1 MKKISLSIFI
11 FYIFFFLLSF
21 KAIASNCE
29 FQMADMNW
37 PSATL
42 MANVDKFILEEGYD
56 CKIELVPGA
65 TTATFITMNEKGK
78 PHVAPELWTNAIAGL
93 LHKALEEGRLFSAIK
108 GPITELGE
116 GWWITPHTLK
126 NYPEFKTVLDILERP
141 DLFPAKEDKS
151 KGAFI
156 GCPAGW
162 GCQLANQSLF
172 IAFEMEK
179 KGWVLVDPGSQ
190 AGLDGSMSKAAERGD
205 NWFGYYWSPT
215 SLIGKYNMKL
225 MDFGVP
231 FAGSKNWDDC
241 IAKGPE
247 ECIEP
252 KPSAW
257 TESIVQTVVTS
268 EVKEMTE
275 VMNYFGKR
283 IFPGSIMNSML
294 VYMEENQSQGADG
307 AIEFLEKY
315 PEIWINWITLEAA
328 KKIKKAL

>member
-11 FYIFFFLLSF
+11 FYVFFFLLSF
-21 KAIASNCE
+21 KSIASNCE

-116 GWWITPHTLK
+116 GWWITPQTLK

-179 KGWVLVDPGSQ
+179 KGWMLVDPGSQ

-268 EVKEMTE
+268 EIKEMTE

-294 VYMEENQSQGADG
+294 VYMEENQAQGADG
-307 AIEFLEKY
+307 AIEFLEKHL
-315 PEIWINWITLEAA
+315 EIWINWITLEAA

>member
-11 FYIFFFLLSF
+11 FCVFFFLLSF
-21 KAIASNCE
+21 KSIASNCE

-116 GWWITPHTLK
+116 GWWITPQTLK

-179 KGWVLVDPGSQ
+179 KGWMLVDPGSQ

-268 EVKEMTE
+268 EIKEMTE

-294 VYMEENQSQGADG
+294 VYMEENQAQGADG
-307 AIEFLEKY
+307 AIEFLEKH

>member
-1 MKKISLSIFI
+1 MKKLLVLVILMTGFFAFISN
-11 FYIFFFLLSF
+11 SF
-21 KAIASNCE
+21 SAYDCK

-42 MANVDKFILEEGYD
+42 MANVDKFILEEGYG
-56 CKIELVPGA
+56 CKVELVPGS

-93 LHKALEEGRLFSAIK
+93 LYKALEEDRLFSAIK

-116 GWWITPHTLK
+116 GWWVTPETLERH
-126 NYPEFKTVLDILERP
+126 PEFKTVLDILERP

-172 IAFEMEK
+172 IAFEMKK
-179 KGWVLVDPGSQ
+179 KGWMLVDPGSQ

-205 NWFGYYWSPT
+205 NWFGYYWAPT
-215 SLIGKYNMKL
+215 SLIGKHDMKL

-231 FAGSKNWDDC
+231 FAGSENWDGC

-247 ECIEP
+247 ECMEP

-257 TESIVQTVVTS
+257 TKSIVQTIVTS
-268 EVKEMTE
+268 EIKEMTE
-275 VMNYFGKR
+275 VMSYFGKR
-283 IFPGSIMNSML
+283 IFLGSIMNSML
-294 VYMEENQSQGADG
+294 IYMEDNQAQGADG
-307 AIEFLEKY
+307 AIEFLEKH

-328 KKIKKAL
+328 EKVKKAL

>member
-231 FAGSKNWDDC
+231 FAGPKNWDDC

-268 EVKEMTE
+268 EIKEMTE

>member
-126 NYPEFKTVLDILERP
+126 NYPEFKSVLDILERP

>member
-126 NYPEFKTVLDILERP
+126 NYPEFKSVLDILERP

-294 VYMEENQSQGADG
+294 VYMEDNQAQGSDG
-307 AIEFLEKY
+307 AIEFLEKH
-315 PEIWINWITLEAA
+315 PEIWINWITSEAA
-328 KKIKKAL
+328 EKIKKAL

>member
-1 MKKISLSIFI
+1 MKK
-11 FYIFFFLLSF
+11 LLVSAILITGLFAFVSSSF
-21 KAIASNCE
+21 SADDCK

-42 MANVDKFILEEGYD
+42 IANVDKFILEEGYG
-56 CKIELVPGA
+56 CTVELVPGA

-93 LHKALEEGRLFSAIK
+93 LHKALEEERLFSAIK

-116 GWWITPHTLK
+116 GWWVTPETLERH
-126 NYPEFKTVLDILERP
+126 PEFKTVLDILERP

-179 KGWVLVDPGSQ
+179 KGWMLIDHGSQ

-205 NWFGYYWSPT
+205 NWFGYYWAPT
-215 SLIGKYNMKL
+215 SLI
-225 MDFGVP
+225 
-231 FAGSKNWDDC
+231 
-241 IAKGPE
+241 
-247 ECIEP
+247 
-252 KPSAW
+252 
-257 TESIVQTVVTS
+257 
-268 EVKEMTE
+268 
-275 VMNYFGKR
+275 
-283 IFPGSIMNSML
+283 
-294 VYMEENQSQGADG
+294 
-307 AIEFLEKY
+307 
-315 PEIWINWITLEAA
+315 
-328 KKIKKAL
+328 

>member
-268 EVKEMTE
+268 EIKEMTE

-315 PEIWINWITLEAA
+315 PEIWINWIALEAA

>member
-1 MKKISLSIFI
+1 MKKILFLMTLTIGIF
-11 FYIFFFLLSF
+11 SF
-21 KAIASNCE
+21 VSNSFSVYDCK

-42 MANVDKFILEEGYD
+42 MANVDKFILEKGYD

-116 GWWITPHTLK
+116 GWWITPQTLK

-179 KGWVLVDPGSQ
+179 KGWMLVDPGSQ

-268 EVKEMTE
+268 EIKEMTE

-294 VYMEENQSQGADG
+294 VYMEENQAQGADG
-307 AIEFLEKY
+307 AIEFLEKH

>member
-1 MKKISLSIFI
+1 MKKILFLMTLTIGI
-11 FYIFFFLLSF
+11 FYFISNSF
-21 KAIASNCE
+21 SAYDCK

-116 GWWITPHTLK
+116 GWWITPQTLK

-172 IAFEMEK
+172 IAFEMKK
-179 KGWVLVDPGSQ
+179 KGWILVDPGSQ

-268 EVKEMTE
+268 EIKEMTE

-294 VYMEENQSQGADG
+294 VYMEENQAQGADG
-307 AIEFLEKY
+307 AIEFLEKH

>member
-1 MKKISLSIFI
+1 MKKILFLITLTMGI
-11 FYIFFFLLSF
+11 FYFVSNSF
-21 KAIASNCE
+21 SAYDCK

-116 GWWITPHTLK
+116 GWWITPQTLK

-172 IAFEMEK
+172 IAFEMKK
-179 KGWVLVDPGSQ
+179 KGWILVDPGSQ

-268 EVKEMTE
+268 EIKEMTE

-294 VYMEENQSQGADG
+294 VYMEENQAQGADG

>member
-1 MKKISLSIFI
+1 MKK
-11 FYIFFFLLSF
+11 LLVSVILITGLFTFVSSSF
-21 KAIASNCE
+21 SANDCK

-42 MANVDKFILEEGYD
+42 MANVDKFILEEGYG
-56 CKIELVPGA
+56 CIVELVPGA

-78 PHVAPELWTNAIAGL
+78 PQVAPELWTNAISGL
-93 LHKALEEGRLFSAIK
+93 LYKALEEGRLFSAIK
-108 GPITELGE
+108 GPISELGE
-116 GWWITPHTLK
+116 GWWVTPQTLEK
-126 NYPEFKTVLDILERP
+126 YPEFKTVLDILERP

-172 IAFEMEK
+172 IAFEMKK
-179 KGWVLVDPGSQ
+179 KGWILVDPGSQ

-205 NWFGYYWSPT
+205 NWFGYYWAPT
-215 SLIGKYNMKL
+215 SLVGKYNMQL

-231 FAGSKNWDDC
+231 FAGSENWDDC
-241 IAKGPE
+241 VAKGPE
-247 ECIEP
+247 ECMEP

-257 TESIVQTVVTS
+257 TKSIVQTIVTA
-268 EVKEMTE
+268 EIKEMTE
-275 VMNYFGKR
+275 VMSYFGKR
-283 IFPGSIMNSML
+283 IFPGSIMNNML
-294 VYMEENQSQGADG
+294 VYMENNQAHGEDG

-315 PEIWINWITLEAA
+315 PEIWVNWVTLEAA
-328 KKIKKAL
+328 EKVKKAL

>member
-126 NYPEFKTVLDILERP
+126 NYPEFKSVLDILERP

-268 EVKEMTE
+268 EIKEMTE

>member
-1 MKKISLSIFI
+1 MKKILFLMTLTIGI
-11 FYIFFFLLSF
+11 FYFISNSF
-21 KAIASNCE
+21 SAYDCK

-116 GWWITPHTLK
+116 GWWITPQTLK

-179 KGWVLVDPGSQ
+179 KGWMLVDPGSQ

-247 ECIEP
+247 GCIEP

-268 EVKEMTE
+268 EIKKMTE

-294 VYMEENQSQGADG
+294 VYMEENQAQGADG
-307 AIEFLEKY
+307 AIEFLEKH

>member
-11 FYIFFFLLSF
+11 FYIFFCLLSF

-78 PHVAPELWTNAIAGL
+78 PHVAPELWTNAISGL

-268 EVKEMTE
+268 EIKEMTE

>member
-1 MKKISLSIFI
+1 MKKILFLMTLTTGIF
-11 FYIFFFLLSF
+11 SF
-21 KAIASNCE
+21 VSNSFSVYDCK

-116 GWWITPHTLK
+116 GWWITPQTLK

-179 KGWVLVDPGSQ
+179 KGWMLVDPGSQ

-268 EVKEMTE
+268 EIKEMTE

-294 VYMEENQSQGADG
+294 VYMEENQAQGADG
-307 AIEFLEKY
+307 AIEFLEKH

>member
-1 MKKISLSIFI
+1 MKKLLVSVILITGLFTFISS
-11 FYIFFFLLSF
+11 SF
-21 KAIASNCE
+21 SANDCK

-42 MANVDKFILEEGYD
+42 MANVDKFILEEGYG
-56 CKIELVPGA
+56 CKVELVPGS

-93 LHKALEEGRLFSAIK
+93 LYKALEEDRLFSAIK

-116 GWWITPHTLK
+116 GWWVTPETLERH
-126 NYPEFKTVLDILERP
+126 PEFKTVLDILERP

-179 KGWVLVDPGSQ
+179 KGWILVDPGSQ

-205 NWFGYYWSPT
+205 NWFGYYWAPT
-215 SLIGKYNMKL
+215 SLVGKYNMQL

-231 FAGSKNWDDC
+231 FAGSENWDGC
-241 IAKGPE
+241 VAKGPE
-247 ECIEP
+247 ECMEP

-257 TESIVQTVVTS
+257 TKSIVQTIVTS
-268 EVKEMTE
+268 EIKEMTE
-275 VMNYFGKR
+275 VMSYFGKR

-294 VYMEENQSQGADG
+294 VYMENNQAQGADG
-307 AIEFLEKY
+307 AIEFLEKH
-315 PEIWINWITLEAA
+315 PEIWLNWITLEAA
-328 KKIKKAL
+328 EKVKKAL

>member
-1 MKKISLSIFI
+1 MKKIL
-11 FYIFFFLLSF
+11 FLMTLTIGILSF
-21 KAIASNCE
+21 VSNSFSADECK

-126 NYPEFKTVLDILERP
+126 NYPEFKSVLDILERP

-162 GCQLANQSLF
+162 GCQLANQSLY

-275 VMNYFGKR
+275 VMNYFSKR
-283 IFPGSIMNSML
+283 IFPGSIMNTML
-294 VYMEENQSQGADG
+294 VYMEENQAQGADG
-307 AIEFLEKY
+307 AIEFLEKH
-315 PEIWINWITLEAA
+315 PEICINWITLEAA
-328 KKIKKAL
+328 EKIKKAL

>member
-1 MKKISLSIFI
+1 MKKILFLMTLTIGI
-11 FYIFFFLLSF
+11 FYFVSNSF
-21 KAIASNCE
+21 SAYDCK

-56 CKIELVPGA
+56 CKIELVPGG

-126 NYPEFKTVLDILERP
+126 NYPELKTVLDILERP

-179 KGWVLVDPGSQ
+179 KGWMLVDPGSQ

-268 EVKEMTE
+268 EIKEMTE

-294 VYMEENQSQGADG
+294 VYMEENQAQGADG
-307 AIEFLEKY
+307 AIEFLEKH

>member
-1 MKKISLSIFI
+1 MKKILFLITLTMGI
-11 FYIFFFLLSF
+11 FYFVSNSF
-21 KAIASNCE
+21 SAYDCK

-116 GWWITPHTLK
+116 GWWITPQTLK

-179 KGWVLVDPGSQ
+179 KGWMLVDPGSQ

-268 EVKEMTE
+268 EIKEMTE

-294 VYMEENQSQGADG
+294 VYMEENQAQGADG
-307 AIEFLEKY
+307 AIEFLEKH

>member
-1 MKKISLSIFI
+1 MKKILFLMTLTIGI
-11 FYIFFFLLSF
+11 FYFISNSF
-21 KAIASNCE
+21 SAYDCK

-126 NYPEFKTVLDILERP
+126 NYPELKTVLDILERP

-179 KGWVLVDPGSQ
+179 KGWMLVDPGSQ

-268 EVKEMTE
+268 EIKEMTE

-294 VYMEENQSQGADG
+294 VYMEENQAQGADG
-307 AIEFLEKY
+307 AIEFLEKH
-315 PEIWINWITLEAA
+315 PEIWINWITFEAA

>member
-1 MKKISLSIFI
+1 MKK
-11 FYIFFFLLSF
+11 LLVSVILITGLFTFVSSSF
-21 KAIASNCE
+21 SANDCK

-42 MANVDKFILEEGYD
+42 MANVDKFILEEGYG
-56 CKIELVPGA
+56 CKVELVPGT

-78 PHVAPELWTNAIAGL
+78 PHVAPELWTNAISGL
-93 LHKALEEGRLFSAIK
+93 LYKALEEGRLFSAIK
-108 GPITELGE
+108 GPISELGE
-116 GWWITPHTLK
+116 GWWVTPQTLEK
-126 NYPEFKTVLDILERP
+126 YPEFKTVLDILERP

-172 IAFEMEK
+172 IAFEMKK
-179 KGWVLVDPGSQ
+179 KGWILVDPGSQ

-205 NWFGYYWSPT
+205 NWFGYYWAPT
-215 SLIGKYNMKL
+215 SLVGKYNMQL

-231 FAGSKNWDDC
+231 FAGSENWDGC
-241 IAKGPE
+241 VAKGPE
-247 ECIEP
+247 ECMEP

-257 TESIVQTVVTS
+257 TKSIVQTIVTS
-268 EVKEMTE
+268 EIKEMTE
-275 VMNYFGKR
+275 VMSYFGKR
-283 IFPGSIMNSML
+283 IFPGSIMNNML
-294 VYMEENQSQGADG
+294 VYMENNQAHGEDG

-315 PEIWINWITLEAA
+315 PEIWVNWITLEAA
-328 KKIKKAL
+328 EKVKKAL

>member
-126 NYPEFKTVLDILERP
+126 NYPEFKSVLDILERP

-151 KGAFI
+151 KGASI

-294 VYMEENQSQGADG
+294 VYMEDNQAQGSDG
-307 AIEFLEKY
+307 AIEFLEKH
-315 PEIWINWITLEAA
+315 PEIWINWITSEAA
-328 KKIKKAL
+328 EKIKKAL

>member
-126 NYPEFKTVLDILERP
+126 NYPEFKSVLDILERP

-257 TESIVQTVVTS
+257 TESIVQTVVTF
-268 EVKEMTE
+268 EIKEMTE

>member
-1 MKKISLSIFI
+1 MKKILFLMTLTIGI
-11 FYIFFFLLSF
+11 FYFISNSF
-21 KAIASNCE
+21 SAYDCE

-179 KGWVLVDPGSQ
+179 KGWMLVDPGSQ

-215 SLIGKYNMKL
+215 SLIGKYDMKL

-247 ECIEP
+247 LCIEP

-268 EVKEMTE
+268 EIKEMTE

>member
-141 DLFPAKEDKS
+141 DIFPAKEDKS

-294 VYMEENQSQGADG
+294 VYMEDNQAQGSDG
-307 AIEFLEKY
+307 AIEFLEKH
-315 PEIWINWITLEAA
+315 PEIWINWITSEAA
-328 KKIKKAL
+328 EKIKKAL

>member
-1 MKKISLSIFI
+1 MKKILFLITLTMGI
-11 FYIFFFLLSF
+11 FYFVSNSF
-21 KAIASNCE
+21 SAYDCK

-116 GWWITPHTLK
+116 GWWITPQTLK

-141 DLFPAKEDKS
+141 DLFPAKEDNS

-179 KGWVLVDPGSQ
+179 KGWMLVDPGSQ

-268 EVKEMTE
+268 EIKEMTE

-294 VYMEENQSQGADG
+294 VYMEENQAQGADG
-307 AIEFLEKY
+307 AIEFLEKH

>member
-1 MKKISLSIFI
+1 MKKILFLMTLTIGI
-11 FYIFFFLLSF
+11 FYFVSNSF
-21 KAIASNCE
+21 SAYDCK

-116 GWWITPHTLK
+116 GWWITPQTLK

-172 IAFEMEK
+172 IAFEMKK
-179 KGWVLVDPGSQ
+179 KGWILVDPGSQ

-257 TESIVQTVVTS
+257 TESIVQTLVPS
-268 EVKEMTE
+268 EIKEMTE

-294 VYMEENQSQGADG
+294 VYMEENQAQGADG
-307 AIEFLEKY
+307 AIEFLEKH

>member
-42 MANVDKFILEEGYD
+42 MANVDKFIIEEGYD

-247 ECIEP
+247 GCIEP

-268 EVKEMTE
+268 EIKEMTE

>member
-268 EVKEMTE
+268 EIKEMTE

>member
-126 NYPEFKTVLDILERP
+126 NYPEFKSVLDILERP

-268 EVKEMTE
+268 EIKEMTE

-294 VYMEENQSQGADG
+294 VYMEDNQAQGSDG
-307 AIEFLEKY
+307 AIEFLEKH
-315 PEIWINWITLEAA
+315 PEIWINWITSEAA
-328 KKIKKAL
+328 EKIKKAL

>member
-1 MKKISLSIFI
+1 MKK
-11 FYIFFFLLSF
+11 LLVSVILITGLFAYVSSSF
-21 KAIASNCE
+21 SANDCK

-42 MANVDKFILEEGYD
+42 MANVDKFILEEGYG
-56 CKIELVPGA
+56 CIVELVPGA

-78 PHVAPELWTNAIAGL
+78 PHVAPELWTNAISGL
-93 LHKALEEGRLFSAIK
+93 LYKALEEGRLFSAIK
-108 GPITELGE
+108 GPISELGE
-116 GWWITPHTLK
+116 GWWVTPQTLEK
-126 NYPEFKTVLDILERP
+126 YPEFKTVLDILERP

-172 IAFEMEK
+172 IAFEMKK
-179 KGWVLVDPGSQ
+179 KGWILVDPGSQ

-205 NWFGYYWSPT
+205 NWFGYYWAPT
-215 SLIGKYNMKL
+215 SLVGKYNMQL

-231 FAGSKNWDDC
+231 FAGSENWDGC
-241 IAKGPE
+241 VAKGPE
-247 ECIEP
+247 ECMEP

-257 TESIVQTVVTS
+257 TKSIVQTIVTS
-268 EVKEMTE
+268 EIKEMTE
-275 VMNYFGKR
+275 VMSYFGKR
-283 IFPGSIMNSML
+283 IFPGSIMNNML
-294 VYMEENQSQGADG
+294 VYMENNQAQGEDG

-315 PEIWINWITLEAA
+315 PEIWVNWVTLEVAE
-328 KKIKKAL
+328 KVKKAL